1 MTTVGA
7 RRYQSPGSGFR
18 MSLAVALLAVVGLTG
33 CRTESADNPTPEVL
47 ARVNGAPIT
56 AADVDQVIAQS
67 VAQLE
72 DEIYRLR
79 RERLDTVIAER
90 LLAAEAARRKMS
102 VPQMVDQEVRLS
114 GAAVVSEAEVE
125 ALVAENRSRWSGT
138 DLELR
143 SQVREELKHQKNLAA
158 RETFVARLRSSATVV
173 VSLPPP
179 EIRRFT
185 IPLDNAA
192 ATRGDADAPITIVE
206 FTDFHCPYC
215 RSVQPTIEEVRR
227 RYGRRVRHVQHDVPI
242 DQIHPRARPAHE
254 AARCASEQDKF
265 WEYRDH
271 VFTHFPVPPNRL
283 SALAA
288 DVGLDLATFEA
299 CRTGSRATEAV
310 ARSSDMAASMGIQ
323 ATPTFFINGRML
335 RGAQPLEAFTAIID
349 DELRLR

>member
-1 MTTVGA
+1 
-7 RRYQSPGSGFR
+7 
-18 MSLAVALLAVVGLTG
+18 
-33 CRTESADNPTPEVL
+33 
-47 ARVNGAPIT
+47 
-56 AADVDQVIAQS
+56 
-67 VAQLE
+67 
-72 DEIYRLR
+72 
-79 RERLDTVIAER
+79 
-90 LLAAEAARRKMS
+90 
-102 VPQMVDQEVRLS
+102 MVDQEVRLS

-138 DLELR
+138 DLELGSR
-143 SQVREELKHQKNLAA
+143 VREELTRQKNLAA
-158 RETFVARLRSSATVV
+158 REAFVARLRSSATVV

-179 EIRRFT
+179 EIHRFT

-215 RSVQPTIEEVRR
+215 RSVQPTIDDVRR
-227 RYGRRVRHVQHDVPI
+227 RYGRQSGTAARRPYRSDSSRRAAGTRGGALCRRTEQVLGI
-242 DQIHPRARPAHE
+242 SRAR
-254 AARCASEQDKF
+254 
-265 WEYRDH
+265 
-271 VFTHFPVPPNRL
+271 VTHFPVPPNRL
-283 SALAA
+283 SSLAA

>member
-1 MTTVGA
+1 MTTVRGHYS
-7 RRYQSPGSGFR
+7 RGSDFR
-18 MSLAVALLAVVGLTG
+18 ISLAAALLVLGGLAG
-33 CRTESADNPTPEVL
+33 CRTQSADRPIPEVL
-47 ARVNGAPIT
+47 AQVDGVAIT
-56 AADVDQVIAQS
+56 AQEVDQVIAQS
-67 VAQLE
+67 VAELE

-79 RERLDTVIAER
+79 QERLDAVIAER
-90 LLAAEAARRKMS
+90 LLAAEAGRRKMS

-114 GAAVVSEAEVE
+114 GAAVVSEAEVD
-125 ALVAENRSRWSGT
+125 ALVAANRSRWSGT
-138 DLELR
+138 DAELQSR
-143 SQVREELKHQKNLAA
+143 VREELARQKNLAA
-158 RETFVARLRSSATVV
+158 REAFVARLRSSATVV

-179 EIRRFT
+179 ETRRFT

-215 RSVQPTIEEVRR
+215 RSVQPTLEEVLR

-254 AARCASEQDKF
+254 AARCAGEQNKF
-265 WEYRDH
+265 WEYREH
-271 VFTHFPVPPNRL
+271 VFAQFPAPPDRL

-299 CRTGSRATEAV
+299 CRNGSRATEAV

-323 ATPTFFINGRML
+323 ATPTFFINGRIL